1 MELNTSDLP
10 EPDSSSAWT
19 SPPLSVATSDL
30 VKADS
35 DSDDIDTCDAP
46 QESLTSRAC
55 SSSNIWD
62 SDTDD
67 FIDFGCYPV
76 SDTSEESDQEGM
88 RS

>member
-1 MELNTSDLP
+1 MELNTSDLI
-10 EPDSSSAWT
+10 EPDSSSWT

-35 DSDDIDTCDAP
+35 DEDDIVIDTCDEA
-46 QESLTSRAC
+46 QLASRAC

-67 FIDFGCYPV
+67 FIDFGCYPM
-76 SDTSEESDQEGM
+76 SDTSDESDQEGK
-88 RS
+88 